1 MLTALHCR
9 KIKAEKRGVD
19 LSLKAGDQWPEQ
31 ATDADLWRVIR
42 DRELTVPDDES
53 EDVCHSGAMTAGYA

>member
-19 LSLKAGDQWPEQ
+19 LSLEARDQWPEQ
-31 ATDADLWRVIR
+31 TTDADSQGITR
-42 DRELTVPDDES
+42 DREWTVPDGEL
-53 EDVCHSGAMTAGYA
+53 EDVCHSGAMTAGCV

>member
-9 KIKAEKRGVD
+9 KIKAEKGEID
-19 LSLKAGDQWPEQ
+19 LSLKSKDQWPEQ
-31 ATDADLWRVIR
+31 TTDADQWRVIR
-42 DRELTVPDDES
+42 DPEWIVPDDES

>member
-19 LSLKAGDQWPEQ
+19 FSLETRDQWPEQ
-31 ATDADLWRVIR
+31 TTDADSQSITR
-42 DRELTVPDDES
+42 DRELTVPDGES